1 MADAGF
7 FKGTSADQDS
17 RFKNKDAILRKTIKF
32 PPEFDTKVDVK
43 KVALPVI
50 RPWVVKRLEE
60 KLGMEDEILVEY
72 VMTKLEENRFPDPK
86 AMQIEITGFL
96 RAKTPE
102 FMIELWKLLMSAQ
115 NSTGGV
121 PIEFVEEKKQE
132 MRLKQEADQ
141 KVMQEVSRRADLD
154 RGNTERLDEI
164 RERERERNERRGGG
178 GGGRGDVGG
187 GREED
192 GDVGAITDGVAVGEA
207 DHRQEMV
214 GGVGAVEDVAIM
226 DHPEEEVIEIG
237 RHRGDDR
244 TRLDPHLADDPAH
257 SRDHRP
263 QHNAGDIV
271 RPPALA
277 RHLFPVTHDLDLGLV
292 RALDHHLCVGGTLHA
307 RSHVPVPISTSS
319 KAPTPS
325 KRRSLA
331 FSATTQAR
339 CYSIPFSKSALKRSS
354 STTARRGLRLEDNL
368 LQGLQFPHAA
378 TGAGAN
384 PHFPHVEE
392 DLQVDLDLVRGAA
405 VEDPFRLCREGEGT
419 TLVAHPHVVAVAVAV
434 HRLETGT
441 DHPRLPPGEEVEEFA
456 GVPVRPEPADQQF
469 KPRRDLLRGLARARR
484 RPAAQKVEVEGA
496 VIVAVAV
503 AVGPVRCPLRYDV
516 YALVLH
522 LLPTLEA
529 RAVRSDKTKLGDRLS
544 KSKWAKDEDG
554 DAEMKDAGADA
565 SLDLKSGAGRL
576 AEDKKKI
583 DLDRAESEAKE
594 KLLRQKVIKS
604 RRKSTADSEA

>member
-187 GREED
+187 GRGDYGYGRGRGGGGDRGGRGRGRDNGWGGGGGSGPQARD
-192 GDVGAITDGVAVGEA
+192 GGW
-207 DHRQEMV
+207 
-214 GGVGAVEDVAIM
+214 GGRG
-226 DHPEEEVIEIG
+226 G
-237 RHRGDDR
+237 GRGDYGPPRRGSDR
-244 TRLDPHLADDPAH
+244 DRSPPRRRPYSPGPPPRRRSRSFSRSPPPAQRRRYRPDLHLVEGPHPVETTIARFL
-257 SRDHRP
+257 R
-263 QHNAGDIV
+263 HNAGAVLLDPVLEV
-271 RPPALA
+271 RPQK
-277 RHLFPVTHDLDLGLV
+277 VEQ
-292 RALDHHLCVGGTLHA
+292 HH
-307 RSHVPVPISTSS
+307 RPP
-319 KAPTPS
+319 
-325 KRRSLA
+325 
-331 FSATTQAR
+331 
-339 CYSIPFSKSALKRSS
+339 
-354 STTARRGLRLEDNL
+354 
-368 LQGLQFPHAA
+368 GLQFPHAA

>member
-187 GREED
+187 GRGDYGYGRGRGGGGDRGGRGRGRDNGWGGGGGSGPQARD
-192 GDVGAITDGVAVGEA
+192 GPDL
-207 DHRQEMV
+207 HL
-214 GGVGAVEDVAIM
+214 VEGP
-226 DHPEEEVIEIG
+226 HPVETTIA
-237 RHRGDDR
+237 RFLR
-244 TRLDPHLADDPAH
+244 
-257 SRDHRP
+257 
-263 QHNAGDIV
+263 HNAGAVLLDPVLEV
-271 RPPALA
+271 RPQK
-277 RHLFPVTHDLDLGLV
+277 VEQ
-292 RALDHHLCVGGTLHA
+292 HH
-307 RSHVPVPISTSS
+307 RPP
-319 KAPTPS
+319 
-325 KRRSLA
+325 
-331 FSATTQAR
+331 
-339 CYSIPFSKSALKRSS
+339 
-354 STTARRGLRLEDNL
+354 
-368 LQGLQFPHAA
+368 FPHAA